1 VRAVNEILERLKSF
15 LQRNLGSS
23 VCVRSREQSLLKRV
37 RGVVAEL
44 TKEYLIFTEPSIDEV
59 RQAEEFLYTASGDGM
74 KIVVFEKFERSS
86 IEAMNAFLKTL
97 EEPPSHSLVVL
108 TSIKFR
114 ELPQTVRSRVKVFDL
129 FVPRS
134 FYEDL
139 KRKISLEPELL
150 LKLCKVDFDVAEYIN
165 EASGDIKAVH
175 FEPSS
180 FLSLFKS
187 EEVKPQDKVHALL
200 ALNDLFM
207 RFQAGQ
213 MDDRSF
219 VELYVALA
227 EQSKKLE
234 LNKVIFE
241 LSWLCEIVLEH
252 HGVNELSVYR
262 WFDSILRNKLLNFNA
277 QLALANLL
285 IKLRSCARR

>member
-1 VRAVNEILERLKSF
+1 MNEILERLKGF
-15 LQRNLGSS
+15 LQMNVGSS
-23 VCVRSREQSLLKRV
+23 VCVRSREQNLLKRV
-37 RGVVAEL
+37 RNVVAEL

-74 KIVVFEKFERSS
+74 KIVVFERFERSS
-86 IEAMNAFLKTL
+86 IEAVNAFLKTL
-97 EEPPSHSLVVL
+97 EEPPLHSLVVL

-139 KRKISLEPELL
+139 KCKLSLEPELL
-150 LKLCKVDFDVAEYIN
+150 LKLCKADFDVAEYVNKTSGEI
-165 EASGDIKAVH
+165 EAVR

-187 EEVKPQDKVHALL
+187 EELKPQDKVHALL
-200 ALNDLFM
+200 ALNDLFT

-219 VELYVALA
+219 VELYVTLV

-252 HGVNELSVYR
+252 HGVSDLSVYR

-277 QLALANLL
+277 QLTFANLL
-285 IKLRSCARR
+285 IKLKNCARR

>member
-1 VRAVNEILERLKSF
+1 MNEILERLKGF
-15 LQRNLGSS
+15 LQTNVGSS

-37 RGVVAEL
+37 RSVVAKL
-44 TKEYLIFTEPSIDEV
+44 TKEYLIFAEPSIDEV
-59 RQAEEFLYTASGDGM
+59 RQAEEFLYTASGDGV

-97 EEPPSHSLVVL
+97 EEPPLHSLVVL

-150 LKLCKVDFDVAEYIN
+150 LKLCKADFDVAEYVN
-165 EASGDIKAVH
+165 NASGKIETVH

-187 EEVKPQDKVHALL
+187 EELKPQDKVHALL
-200 ALNDLFM
+200 ALNDLFT
-207 RFQAGQ
+207 RFQSGE

-219 VELYVALA
+219 VELYVALV

-252 HGVNELSVYR
+252 HGVNDLSVYR

-277 QLALANLL
+277 QLTFANLL
-285 IKLRSCARR
+285 IKLKNCARR

>member
-1 VRAVNEILERLKSF
+1 VNEILERLKSF
-15 LQRNLGSS
+15 LQRNVGSS

-37 RGVVAEL
+37 RNVVAEL

-165 EASGDIKAVH
+165 EASGEIEAVH

-187 EEVKPQDKVHALL
+187 EELKPQDKVHALL

-219 VELYVALA
+219 VELYVALV
-227 EQSKKLE
+227 EQSKKL
-234 LNKVIFE
+234 
-241 LSWLCEIVLEH
+241 
-252 HGVNELSVYR
+252 
-262 WFDSILRNKLLNFNA
+262 
-277 QLALANLL
+277 
-285 IKLRSCARR
+285 

>member
-1 VRAVNEILERLKSF
+1 MNEILERLKGF
-15 LQRNLGSS
+15 LQTNVGSS

-37 RGVVAEL
+37 RSVVAEL

-59 RQAEEFLYTASGDGM
+59 RQAEEFLYTASGDGV

-134 FYEDL
+134 FYEEL
-139 KRKISLEPELL
+139 KRKVLLEPELL
-150 LKLCKVDFDVAEYIN
+150 LKLCKADFDVAEYVN
-165 EASGDIKAVH
+165 KASGEIEAVR

-180 FLSLFKS
+180 FLSLFKNG
-187 EEVKPQDKVHALL
+187 ELKPQDKVHALL
-200 ALNDLFM
+200 ALNDLFT

-219 VELYVALA
+219 VELYVALV

-241 LSWLCEIVLEH
+241 LCWLCEIVLEH
-252 HGVNELSVYR
+252 HGVNELSVYK

-277 QLALANLL
+277 QLAFANLL
-285 IKLRSCARR
+285 IKFRRCARR